1 MKNMGAL
8 SNILMYSVGS
18 LLLGVLLTI
27 VGIVLIF
34 VLIRLWWRNCT
45 FTPLSFVVGGVL
57 FFFLAFQAVLICGA
71 VTVKSYCDDVE
82 NAINVM
88 VEDLSEDVHFSTG
101 DSQAILDNISR
112 EWPLVDD
119 YVNMADF
126 QGYTPATI
134 AGSMVDELRSCI
146 NWFILRRVGWCLLF
160 VVVGAFILVKTITV
174 HNNRLRRGLERS
186 SMHASDRRM
195 RGTIQRQNSL
205 RVKRRR

>member
-1 MKNMGAL
+1 MGAL

-27 VGIVLIF
+27 VGIVLMF
-34 VLIRLWWRNCT
+34 VLIRLWYRNCT

-82 NAINVM
+82 NAINVL
-88 VEDLSEDVHFSTG
+88 VAVLSEDVHFSTG

-134 AGSMVDELRSCI
+134 AGSMADELRGCI

-160 VVVGAFILVKTITV
+160 VVVGAFILVKTMEQPRR
-174 HNNRLRRGLERS
+174 NRRTNLSHVGNTSDSRRCSTRP
-186 SMHASDRRM
+186 
-195 RGTIQRQNSL
+195 
-205 RVKRRR
+205 KRYDDF